1 MHSENVQRAHRY
13 IGGSNMNL
21 AEALLLR
28 GDAQKKLA
36 SLRERI
42 ARNVL
47 LQEGST
53 PHEDPKALLRE
64 AQAVI
69 GELEAL
75 VLKINVANLAH
86 SLPDGRSLTA
96 AMAQRDALV
105 QRHALLQSAI
115 EATQNEPE
123 RYSTREIKWVAAV
136 DVAQLQKQSDE
147 LSAQIRG

>member
-1 MHSENVQRAHRY
+1 MK
-13 IGGSNMNL
+13 L

-42 ARNVL
+42 ARNAL

-53 PHEDPKALLRE
+53 PHEDPKALLQE

-96 AMAQRDALV
+96 AMAQRDALM

-115 EATQNEPE
+115 EATQKEPE

-147 LSAQIRG
+147 LSGQIRVLHALIQETNWKIEI